1 MATTNTIS
9 PSMARAKALRYLQTM
24 LAKKVNFNAAIT
36 KVDKSY
42 PQVGKRQ
49 VIADLHLANAT
60 KKLNQAKA

>member
-24 LAKKVNFNAAIT
+24 LSKKVNFHAAVT
-36 KVDKSY
+36 KAAQSY
-42 PQVGKRQ
+42 PQVGKREL
-49 VIADLHLANAT
+49 ISDLHLANAT